1 MACLYFAVRS
11 GEEQSVRGRTPD
23 VRDSLEVHRL
33 WPSLFSLLL
42 AVPACPAS
50 AQVYSWKEAGA
61 TRISNEVPPW
71 YNAELPV
78 SGPRV
83 IVTSGRRV
91 IDDTGLS
98 LEKRRALRHPAI
110 GAARPKPRNWP

>member
-1 MACLYFAVRS
+1 MARLYFALRS
-11 GEEQSVRGRTPD
+11 REEHSARGRTRE

-61 TRISNEVPPW
+61 TRISSEVPPW
-71 YNAELPV
+71 YNADAPV
-78 SGPRV
+78 TGPRV

-98 LEKRRALRHPAI
+98 MEKRRALRHPAI
-110 GAARPKPRNWP
+110 GAGRPKPRNWP

>member
-1 MACLYFAVRS
+1 MARLFFAVRS
-11 GEEQSVRGRTPD
+11 AEEQSARLRRRAA
-23 VRDSLEVHRL
+23 RDSLEVHRL

-61 TRISNEVPPW
+61 TRISSEVPLW
-71 YNAELPV
+71 YRADMPV
-78 SGPRV
+78 GGPRV
-83 IVTSGRRV
+83 IVTSGRRL

-98 LEKRRALRHPAI
+98 MEKRRALRHPAI
-110 GAARPKPRNWP
+110 GAGRPQPRNWP